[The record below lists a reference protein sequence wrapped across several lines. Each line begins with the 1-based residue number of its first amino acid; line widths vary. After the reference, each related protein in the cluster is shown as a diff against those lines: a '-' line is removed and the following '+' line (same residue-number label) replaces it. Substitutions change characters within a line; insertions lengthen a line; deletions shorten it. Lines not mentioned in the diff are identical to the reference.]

1 MSIVDKKYSNVD
13 KKTAEILE
21 EAKLLLEKKGY
32 EVSKPR
38 KKSIARELMNGA
50 YGKAAAQMIKDKDP
64 DLTVRK
70 ICLKAIETKFF
81 DKLLDE
87 LFKGKT
93 KRAAF
98 NNTAEKPWSDKTV
111 TKDITSKGQFKRF
124 KLMERYINMD
134 MNLTKTLL
142 DPDYMPVDKK
152 IVIKKR
158 ANTNCTYQCTNPH

>member
-1 MSIVDKKYSNVD
+1 MDTADKTFSNVD
-13 KKTAEILE
+13 KQTAEILK
-21 EAKLLLEKKGY
+21 EAKLVLQKEGY
-32 EVSKPR
+32 VVSKP
-38 KKSIARELMNGA
+38 KEKSIARELMNAA
-50 YGKAAAQMIKDKDP
+50 YADTAAKMIKDKVP

-124 KLMERYINMD
+124 KLMERYMILD
-134 MNLTKTLL
+134 MNATKTLF
-142 DPDYMPVDKK
+142 DPDFRPVGDKV
-152 IVIKKR
+152 VIKKR
-158 ANTNCTYQCTNPH
+158 VYKKKK

>member
-1 MSIVDKKYSNVD
+1 MDTEDKTFSNVD
-13 KKTAEILE
+13 KQTAEILK
-21 EAKLLLEKKGY
+21 EARLVVEKAGL
-32 EVSKPR
+32 VISKP
-38 KKSIARELMNGA
+38 KEKSIARELMNAA
-50 YGKAAAQMIKDKDP
+50 YADTAAKMIKDKVP

-124 KLMERYINMD
+124 KLMERYMILD
-134 MNLTKTLL
+134 MNATKTLF
-142 DPDYMPVDKK
+142 DPDFRPVGDKV
-152 IVIKKR
+152 VIKKR
-158 ANTNCTYQCTNPH
+158 VYKKKK

>member
-1 MSIVDKKYSNVD
+1 MDTEDKTFSNVD
-13 KKTAEILE
+13 KQTAEILK
-21 EAKLLLEKKGY
+21 EARLVVEKAGL
-32 EVSKPR
+32 VISKPR
-38 KKSIARELMNGA
+38 EKSIARELMNAA
-50 YGKAAAQMIKDKDP
+50 YADTAAKMIKDKVP

-124 KLMERYINMD
+124 KLMERYMILD
-134 MNLTKTLL
+134 MNATKTFF
-142 DPDYMPVDKK
+142 DPDFRPVGDKV
-152 IVIKKR
+152 VIKKR
-158 ANTNCTYQCTNPH
+158 VYKKKK

>member
-1 MSIVDKKYSNVD
+1 MDTEDKTFSNVD
-13 KKTAEILE
+13 KQTAEILK
-21 EAKLLLEKKGY
+21 EARLVVEKAGFV
-32 EVSKPR
+32 VSKP
-38 KKSIARELMNGA
+38 KEKSIARELMNAA
-50 YGKAAAQMIKDKDP
+50 YADTAAKMIKDKVP

-81 DKLLDE
+81 DKLLNE

-124 KLMERYINMD
+124 KLMERYMILD
-134 MNLTKTLL
+134 MNATKTLF
-142 DPDYMPVDKK
+142 DPDFRPVGDKV
-152 IVIKKR
+152 VIKKR
-158 ANTNCTYQCTNPH
+158 VYKKKK

>member
-1 MSIVDKKYSNVD
+1 MDTADKTFSNVD
-13 KKTAEILE
+13 KQTAEILK
-21 EAKLLLEKKGY
+21 EAKLVLQKEGY
-32 EVSKPR
+32 VVSKP
-38 KKSIARELMNGA
+38 KEKSIARELMNAA
-50 YGKAAAQMIKDKDP
+50 YADAAAKMIKDKVP

-124 KLMERYINMD
+124 KLMERYMILD
-134 MNLTKTLL
+134 MNATKTLF
-142 DPDYMPVDKK
+142 DPDFRPVGDKV
-152 IVIKKR
+152 VIKKR
-158 ANTNCTYQCTNPH
+158 VYKKKK

>member
-1 MSIVDKKYSNVD
+1 MDTEDKTFSNVD
-13 KKTAEILE
+13 KQTAEILK
-21 EAKLLLEKKGY
+21 EARLVVEKAGL
-32 EVSKPR
+32 VISKPR
-38 KKSIARELMNGA
+38 EKSIARELMNAA
-50 YGKAAAQMIKDKDP
+50 YADTAAKMIKDKVP

-124 KLMERYINMD
+124 KLMERYMILD
-134 MNLTKTLL
+134 MNATKTLF
-142 DPDYMPVDKK
+142 DPDFRPVGDKV
-152 IVIKKR
+152 VIKKR
-158 ANTNCTYQCTNPH
+158 VYKKKK

>member
-1 MSIVDKKYSNVD
+1 MDTADKTFSNVD
-13 KKTAEILE
+13 KQTAEILK
-21 EAKLLLEKKGY
+21 EARLVVEKAGL
-32 EVSKPR
+32 VISKP
-38 KKSIARELMNGA
+38 KEKSIARELMNAA
-50 YGKAAAQMIKDKDP
+50 YADTAAKMIKDKVP

-124 KLMERYINMD
+124 KLMERYMILD
-134 MNLTKTLL
+134 MNATKTLF
-142 DPDYMPVDKK
+142 DPDFRPVGDKV
-152 IVIKKR
+152 VIKKR
-158 ANTNCTYQCTNPH
+158 VYKKKK